1 MRRRFYAPCSGS
13 CVAARMVDDDA
24 MPGRV
29 SRNASGLHAL
39 LCVVS
44 DRKRKTPREVAAW
57 RLYVWRAA
65 LPVGK
70 LCCRTPS
77 FCSLVGSIGFE
88 PTTPTMSRWCSNQ
101 LSYEPK
107 KPRIIER
114 VLGEHKPLRENFFNR
129 RVRRLTI
136 DVAARWRERRLH
148 LFASQQNTSM
158 CCGVIHIAL
167 WITIRQASG
176 FTVERLRI
184 CRRGCESTKSCS
196 VLPAAVHVAH
206 PGLCI
211 SLRVGNSVRYG
222 GYPLWGTALVNYHYV
237 YIRTLLTPLD
247 KHSPSTVPR
256 SRYALRAAAG

>member
-1 MRRRFYAPCSGS
+1 MTGEAAASMRTRFYAPCSGS
-13 CVAARMVDDDA
+13 CVADRMVRDDA

-39 LCVVS
+39 FCVVS

-114 VLGEHKPLRENFFNR
+114 VLGQHKPLRENFLKGRVWR
-129 RVRRLTI
+129 RAI
-136 DVAARWRERRLH
+136 DVACRCGDAE
-148 LFASQQNTSM
+148 ASSVRITAKRVDVLWCYPHCPLDNRPGS
-158 CCGVIHIAL
+158 L
-167 WITIRQASG
+167 WIHSGTIEDMSA
-176 FTVERLRI
+176 RL
-184 CRRGCESTKSCS
+184 
-196 VLPAAVHVAH
+196 
-206 PGLCI
+206 
-211 SLRVGNSVRYG
+211 
-222 GYPLWGTALVNYHYV
+222 
-237 YIRTLLTPLD
+237 
-247 KHSPSTVPR
+247 
-256 SRYALRAAAG
+256 

>member
-1 MRRRFYAPCSGS
+1 M
-13 CVAARMVDDDA
+13 
-24 MPGRV
+24 
-29 SRNASGLHAL
+29 AL
-39 LCVVS
+39 VC
-44 DRKRKTPREVAAW
+44 
-57 RLYVWRAA
+57 WRAA

-114 VLGEHKPLRENFFNR
+114 VLGQHKPLRENFLKG
-129 RVRRLTI
+129 RVRWPTI
-136 DVAARWRERRLH
+136 DVASRCRQRELH
-148 LFASQQNTSM
+148 LFASQQNASM

-167 WITIRQASG
+167 WITVREVSG

-196 VLPAAVHVAH
+196 VLPAAVHVGH
-206 PGLCI
+206 PELCI
-211 SLRVGNSVRYG
+211 SVRVENSVRYG

-247 KHSPSTVPR
+247 KHSPSTVIRPG
-256 SRYALRAAAG
+256 YALRAASRQTKRNAVKRIERCASLHVCRIAGIQNAKARRTGSRQKTERHGT

>member
-1 MRRRFYAPCSGS
+1 MPRFAQRIG
-13 CVAARMVDDDA
+13 
-24 MPGRV
+24 
-29 SRNASGLHAL
+29 AS
-39 LCVVS
+39 CVVS
-44 DRKRKTPREVAAW
+44 DRKRKTPRDVAAW

-114 VLGEHKPLRENFFNR
+114 VFEEHKPLRENFLKR
-129 RVRRLTI
+129 RVWTLTI
-136 DVAARWRERRLH
+136 DGAWRCRERWLH
-148 LFASQQNTSM
+148 VLASQQNASM
-158 CCGVIHIAL
+158 RCGVIHIAL
-167 WITIRQASG
+167 WITVRQASG

-184 CRRGCESTKSCS
+184 GRRSGESTKSCS
-196 VLPAAVHVAH
+196 VLSGAVHVAH

-211 SLRVGNSVRYG
+211 SLHVENSVRYG
-222 GYPLWGTALVNYHYV
+222 GYPLWATGLVNYHYV

-247 KHSPSTVPR
+247 KHSPSTVIC
-256 SRYALRAAAG
+256 SGYALRAAGRGTNREAVKRLGDT